1 MKSLNFSRLICALN
15 LCFAQRLLRK
25 AKLLEV
31 AGTAKSYSK
40 RQKLLKSCRAQ
51 TWQAYLPG
59 NTNSLRSPLRNGLRT
74 VYILLQVVNARSW
87 VARNTSRIK
96 LNLFSLKMLVLQKV
110 ILKVVFQQKKK
121 IDLLLWSIIYCSYN
135 RGRISSAQQSLKRGG
150 GNVEKWPHD

>member
-1 MKSLNFSRLICALN
+1 MKSLTFSRLICAVN

-96 LNLFSLKMLVLQKV
+96 LIYFHWKCLFYKKLYWRWS
-110 ILKVVFQQKKK
+110 FNKKK
-121 IDLLLWSIIYCSYN
+121 IDLLLWSIIYCPYN